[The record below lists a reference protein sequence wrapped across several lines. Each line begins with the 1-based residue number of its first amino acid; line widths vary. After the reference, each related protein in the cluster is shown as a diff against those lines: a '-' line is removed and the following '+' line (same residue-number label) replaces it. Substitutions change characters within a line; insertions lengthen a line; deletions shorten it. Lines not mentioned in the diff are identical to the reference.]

1 MFRENS
7 DRLSICFHGNDHTAA
22 ELASTD
28 TALLNTMLGIA
39 EERMNGHEQTT
50 GLRCGKVMV
59 FPQGRFSIEA
69 MEILKCRNFHA
80 AVNTVHAPVGLQ
92 LPLTIADFAQ
102 PAVLRYGGFPLF
114 IRTYV
119 KKTQS
124 EDIAFNVFFGRPVLI
139 VEHHDIFR
147 HPESLVDVVQKV
159 NSVVPGIFWSNLE
172 SAVDSSILRR
182 RAPDETLQVRAYS
195 TNVRVAN
202 DSAAVERFSIEWGRL
217 GEYSPFE
224 QVLQDGVRLSG
235 VDVDDAGIR
244 VSAELAPHTSQTFSV
259 LYRSA
264 QATNR
269 DLGFRW
275 NAKAFLRK
283 SETITLV
290 GINTY

>member
-1 MFRENS
+1 MGE
-7 DRLSICFHGNDHTAA
+7 RLIERVEGAEHV
-22 ELASTD
+22 ELA
-28 TALLNTMLGIA
+28 G
-39 EERMNGHEQTT
+39 
-50 GLRCGKVMV
+50 
-59 FPQGRFSIEA
+59 
-69 MEILKCRNFHA
+69 
-80 AVNTVHAPVGLQ
+80 
-92 LPLTIADFAQ
+92 
-102 PAVLRYGGFPLF
+102 
-114 IRTYV
+114 
-119 KKTQS
+119 
-124 EDIAFNVFFGRPVLI
+124 PVLI

-224 QVLQDGVRLSG
+224 QVLQDGVRFPG
-235 VDVDDAGIR
+235 IDVDDVGIR

-264 QATNR
+264 QATHR

-275 NAKAFLRK
+275 NAKAFLRRRLSEVRDNYLSRNQYVLTVAK
-283 SETITLV
+283 SLRHRFL
-290 GINTY
+290 N